1 MSNNDILV
9 FDTARLNLQRKRAQS
24 KLADHG
30 FLIDWTRDQLLS
42 RLDIIKRDFENVLQL
57 GNRTALDPESINGVK
72 NLIVADTVPPT
83 KETKDFVLCDKEWL
97 PFESNIYDLIISPLH
112 LHTINDL
119 PGALTQLKNALKPD
133 GLFLSAILGGETLY
147 ELRDVMSRAEMEI
160 TGGISPRVA
169 PFADMPQMGS
179 LMQRA
184 GFNLPVVDSE
194 IVTVTYDHVFKL
206 MHDLRYMGEGN
217 ALIERSKSFNNRK
230 LMMRCAEL
238 YQELYAEDDGRIKAT
253 FEIIFLIGW
262 KPHESQQK
270 PLRPG
275 SAKNRLADALNTTEI
290 SADDKASH

>member
-1 MSNNDILV
+1 MPNNEILV
-9 FDTARLNLQRKRAQS
+9 FDTTRLNQQRIRAQP
-24 KLADHG
+24 KLGEHD
-30 FLIDWTRDQLLS
+30 FLIDWSRDQLLS
-42 RLDIIKRDFENVLQL
+42 RLDIIKRDFKNVLQL
-57 GNRTALDPESINGVK
+57 GNRTALDKAKINGLK
-72 NLIVADTVPPT
+72 NLTIADTVSPRDDIN
-83 KETKDFVLCDKEWL
+83 DFILCDKEWL
-97 PFESNIYDLIISPLH
+97 PFDSDIHDLIISPLH

-160 TGGISPRVA
+160 TGGMSPRVA

>member
-1 MSNNDILV
+1 MPNNDILV
-9 FDTARLNLQRKRAQS
+9 FDTKRLNQQRERAQS
-24 KLADHG
+24 KLTDHG
-30 FLIDWTRDQLLS
+30 FLIDWSRDQLLS
-42 RLDIIKRDFENVLQL
+42 RLDIIRREFETVLQL
-57 GNRTALDPESINGVK
+57 GNRTALDKTKIKGLQTLDIS
-72 NLIVADTVPPT
+72 DTILPIHHN
-83 KETKDFVLCDKEWL
+83 EDFILCDQEWL
-97 PFESNIYDLIISPLH
+97 PFDKDRYDLIISPLH

-119 PGALTQLKNALKPD
+119 PGALTQLKNALKAD

-147 ELRDVMSRAEMEI
+147 ELRDVMSRAEIEV
-160 TGGISPRVA
+160 TGGMSPRVA

-194 IVTVTYDHVFKL
+194 IVTVTYDHLFKL

-230 LMMRCAEL
+230 LMMRSAEL
-238 YQELYAEDDGRIKAT
+238 YQELYAEEDGRLKAT

>member
-1 MSNNDILV
+1 MPNNDIIV
-9 FDTARLNLQRKRAQS
+9 FDTKRLNQQRERAQS
-24 KLADHG
+24 KLTDHG
-30 FLIDWTRDQLLS
+30 FLIDWSRDQLLS
-42 RLDIIKRDFENVLQL
+42 RLDIIRREFETVLQL
-57 GNRTALDPESINGVK
+57 GNRTALDKTKIKGLQTLDIS
-72 NLIVADTVPPT
+72 DTILPIHHN
-83 KETKDFVLCDKEWL
+83 EDFILCDQEWL
-97 PFESNIYDLIISPLH
+97 PFDKDIYDLIISPLH

-119 PGALTQLKNALKPD
+119 PGALTQLKNALKAD

-147 ELRDVMSRAEMEI
+147 ELRDVMSRAEIEV
-160 TGGISPRVA
+160 TGGMSPRVA

-194 IVTVTYDHVFKL
+194 IVTVTYDHLFKL

-230 LMMRCAEL
+230 LMMRSAEL
-238 YQELYAEDDGRIKAT
+238 YQELYAEEDGRLKAT